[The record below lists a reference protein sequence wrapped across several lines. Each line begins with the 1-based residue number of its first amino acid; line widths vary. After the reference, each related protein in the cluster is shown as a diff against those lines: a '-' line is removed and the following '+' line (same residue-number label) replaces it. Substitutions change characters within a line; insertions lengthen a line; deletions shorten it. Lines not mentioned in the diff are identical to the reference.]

1 MSITLTPPAGTM
13 LRPGD
18 PGWDDARQVWN
29 LAADQQP
36 AAVALPRSA
45 AEVAA
50 LILFARQSGLRV
62 AAQGTGHG
70 AASLGSLIGTLLIK
84 THHMRHVTIDPVAMT
99 ARAEAPDP
107 VRGRWFALADIVQA
121 GSPAVADEILRPLR

>member
-62 AAQGTGHG
+62 AAHGTGHG
-70 AASLGSLIGTLLIK
+70 AASLGTLPGTLLIK
-84 THHMRHVTIDPVAMT
+84 THQMRHVTIDPAAMT
-99 ARAEAPDP
+99 ARAEA
-107 VRGRWFALADIVQA
+107 GRPRSSGKA
-121 GSPAVADEILRPLR
+121 